1 MINLKQFE
9 VWFLTGSQHL
19 YGAEAIA
26 QVGQHSQAIVQ
37 ALDNAPMRGASGGC
51 T

>member
-19 YGAEAIA
+19 YGAEAIERIIY
-26 QVGQHSQAIVQ
+26 QNPKSFLSQSPRFM
-37 ALDNAPMRGASGGC
+37 L
-51 T
+51 